1 MNYKKRH
8 NYLVFQVAKSMLEKA
23 GYSVY
28 CVKSKVVKT
37 KQGWR
42 NKGED
47 IFGADIIAVSKNDI
61 RFIQITTNKD
71 LQKRVREFNRY
82 CFPEKNE
89 TCKVEVWLARKIKGN
104 WEFKEGLYN
113 KAKQKIIF
121 KKDLTKKVKSDII

>member
-8 NYLVFQVAKSMLEKA
+8 NYLVFQVAKPLLEKA

-47 IFGADIIAVSKNDI
+47 IFGADIIAVSKNDA
-61 RFIQITTNKD
+61 RFIQVTTNKD
-71 LQKRVREFNRY
+71 LKKRVKKFNCY
-82 CFPEKNE
+82 NFPVNE
-89 TCKVEVWLARKIKGN
+89 ACKAEVWLAKKVKGS
-104 WEFKEGLYN
+104 WIFREGLYN

-121 KKDLTKKVKSDII
+121 KKDLTSKDKSGII

>member
-8 NYLVFQVAKSMLEKA
+8 NYLVFKVAKPMLEKA

-28 CVKSKVVKT
+28 CVKSYAIKT
-37 KQGWR
+37 KRGWR
-42 NKGED
+42 SKGED
-47 IFGADIIAVSKNDI
+47 IFGADIIAISKHKI

-71 LQKRVREFNRY
+71 LQKRVREFNKY
-82 CFPEKNE
+82 CFPENE
-89 TCKVEVWLARKIKGN
+89 ICKVEVWLARKIKGN

-121 KKDLTKKVKSDII
+121 KKDLTNKVKSDII